1 MNNSDR
7 KDLPIPNALSNA
19 RYPGE
24 SFADY
29 KARRA
34 VIAREVKKHL
44 KGKLAVI
51 ASEPVQLPIIGADS
65 QVDEAVLRGY
75 YKDLRVVT
83 LKNGE
88 QIRIGRTKGKT
99 YWRGKA

>member
-1 MNNSDR
+1 MS
-7 KDLPIPNALSNA
+7 NALSNA

-51 ASEPVQLPIIGADS
+51 ASEPAQIPVAGADS

-75 YKDLRVVT
+75 YRDLRVVT
-83 LKNGE
+83 LKNRRR
-88 QIRIGRTKGKT
+88 IRIGRTKGTT
-99 YWRGKA
+99 YRKPKDV